1 MKRQMVMRTLLGAA
15 LVMSFVAC
23 GKAKNGGAVRGRNA
37 KATAGPTAPT
47 SAGATDELPAGD
59 DSGREQGQ
67 IIVDPTVQTAP
78 EATEEGGKEAA
89 PVAEGTPT
97 STTVPTAQEAPL
109 SAPTVKVEEN
119 KAGEDAGDVESAG
132 VQSSDSQRMLREAAR
147 YTGSGK
153 DGLRELLQAKMEAND
168 NAVSKALNLKIAN
181 SIVDAALIVDTE
193 FREVAVK
200 FTQRI
205 DGKDRITELR
215 GELDKK
221 LTTEIKKSRG
231 ATPAEGTLMCL
242 DKSARSCKVAHA
254 RILFGEQGNRAVINI
269 IFRTSGMNVRSLI
282 PNAKAEGRTGLTK
295 EQEIF
300 HKLFTKASA
309 DKIDDSRLQMEGFEV
324 IQGASAARIRI
335 QTLNHEIIT
344 MKAPLLDFD
353 LIEKGRVMADI
364 SLEKVDMVDLVTA
377 QPLKSNL
384 QGLIQEAILTQ
395 NTKGGGLEFTLM
407 VGPKDNSDSARVKL
421 QVQRVQ
427 TEINSGDAVNG
438 K

>member
-15 LVMSFVAC
+15 LIMSFVAC

-37 KATAGPTAPT
+37 KTTAGPTTTQPGSLEDMQA
-47 SAGATDELPAGD
+47 D
-59 DSGREQGQ
+59 DGKNHEGGE

-78 EATEEGGKEAA
+78 DATEEDGKEAA

-109 SAPTVKVEEN
+109 SAPTGKVEEN
-119 KAGEDAGDVESAG
+119 KASDEESDADSAG
-132 VQSSDSQRMLREAAR
+132 IQSTETQRMLREAAR

-153 DGLRELLQAKMEAND
+153 DGLRELLQAKMDAND
-168 NAVSKALNLKIAN
+168 NAVSKALNLKTAN

-193 FREVAVK
+193 FREIAVK

-205 DGKDRITELR
+205 DGKNRTTEMR
-215 GELDKK
+215 GELDSK
-221 LTTEIKKSRG
+221 LTAQIKKSRG
-231 ATPAEGTLMCL
+231 TTAAEGTLSCL

-269 IFRTSGMNVRSLI
+269 IFRTSGMNVRTII
-282 PNAKAEGRTGLTK
+282 PSPKVDGRTAMTK
-295 EQEIF
+295 EQDVF
-300 HKLFTKASA
+300 YKLFRGESA
-309 DKIDDSRLQMEGFEV
+309 DKINDSRLQMEGFEV

-335 QTLNHEIIT
+335 LTKGNEIIT

-353 LIEKGRVMADI
+353 VIGEGRVMADT
-364 SLEKVDMVDLVTA
+364 SLEHIDMVDLVTA
-377 QPLKSNL
+377 QPLKANL

-421 QVQRVQ
+421 QAQRIQ

>member
-15 LVMSFVAC
+15 LVMTFVAC

-37 KATAGPTAPT
+37 KATAGPTTPT
-47 SAGATDELPAGD
+47 AGSLDEMPTGD
-59 DSGREQGQ
+59 DSGHEEGQ
-67 IIVDPTVQTAP
+67 VIVDPTVQTAP
-78 EATEEGGKEAA
+78 EATEEDGKETAA
-89 PVAEGTPT
+89 P
-97 STTVPTAQEAPL
+97 TT
-109 SAPTVKVEEN
+109 APTTAPAEAKVEEN
-119 KAGEDAGDVESAG
+119 KAQDSGEAAEVES
-132 VQSSDSQRMLREAAR
+132 VTTTDTQKMLREAAR

-168 NAVSKALNLKIAN
+168 NAVSKALNLKTAN

-193 FREVAVK
+193 FREIAVK

-205 DGKDRITELR
+205 DGKDRVTELR
-215 GELDKK
+215 GELDSK
-221 LTTEIKKSRG
+221 LVAQVKKSRG
-231 ATPAEGTLMCL
+231 TTAAEGTLTCL
-242 DKSARSCKVAHA
+242 DKAARSCTVAHA
-254 RILFGEQGNRAVINI
+254 RILLGEQGNRAVINI
-269 IFRTSGMNVRSLI
+269 IFRTSGMNVRAIVPS
-282 PNAKAEGRTGLTK
+282 PKADGRTAMTK

-300 HKLFTKASA
+300 YKLFRRESA
-309 DKIDDSRLQMEGFEV
+309 DKINDSRLQMEGFEV

-335 QTLNHEIIT
+335 LTTGNEIIT

-353 LIEKGRVMADI
+353 VIGQGRVMADT
-364 SLEKVDMVDLVTA
+364 SLEKIDMVDLVTA
-377 QPLKSNL
+377 QPLKANL

-421 QVQRVQ
+421 QAQRVQ